1 MDAIILAAGYAT
13 RLHPLTLSKPKPLL
27 EVAGKPMI
35 EYIIK
40 KLEELDT
47 INKIYIV
54 TNSKFSKTFLE
65 WLHKFDAKKS
75 IEIINDGTKNDKD
88 KLGALGDMNYVINT
102 KNIENDIIIIA
113 GDNLF
118 DLSLHEVVSIFEKK
132 KHNVIVL
139 HDVKDVELAKNYGVV
154 GINNNII
161 VNFEEK
167 PVSPK
172 STLVSTGIYI
182 FPKKTLSLIN
192 KYIEQGNNP
201 DKSGSFIEWLHKR
214 DVVYAYVTDK
224 KWYDIGSLEQLEK
237 ANKYF
242 KR

>member
-13 RLHPLTLSKPKPLL
+13 RLYTLTLSKPKPLL
-27 EVAGKPMI
+27 EVAGKPVI
-35 EYIIK
+35 EHIIK

-65 WLHKFDAKKS
+65 WLHKFDTKKS

-154 GINNNII
+154 GVNNNII

-172 STLVSTGIYI
+172 STLISTGIYI